1 MIPFIYIVCIYSESF
16 FGHPCIIFFTI
27 KAQLPLEFSWP
38 PAFVPPSRLH
48 LSQLPWRTS
57 PIKEW
62 LEKANGSLISTRR
75 QETNIWNKLHL
86 YNHNIVWSNRYI
98 HDQHEDPSE
107 GYYIHAVWCCL
118 WCNRLCMQNFA
129 QQLTCVLCACA
140 FPSWNMEG
148 TNGHVKGL
156 FQLLLACA
164 NKTTSVGWISVYR
177 SIEL

>member
-27 KAQLPLEFSWP
+27 KAQLPLEFSWL

-75 QETNIWNKLHL
+75 QETNIWKKLHL
-86 YNHNIVWSNRYI
+86 YIITTLYDQTDIYMINMRIHQRDTIYMQFGVVFDVIDYACRILHNN
-98 HDQHEDPSE
+98 
-107 GYYIHAVWCCL
+107 
-118 WCNRLCMQNFA
+118 
-129 QQLTCVLCACA
+129 
-140 FPSWNMEG
+140 
-148 TNGHVKGL
+148 
-156 FQLLLACA
+156 
-164 NKTTSVGWISVYR
+164 
-177 SIEL
+177 